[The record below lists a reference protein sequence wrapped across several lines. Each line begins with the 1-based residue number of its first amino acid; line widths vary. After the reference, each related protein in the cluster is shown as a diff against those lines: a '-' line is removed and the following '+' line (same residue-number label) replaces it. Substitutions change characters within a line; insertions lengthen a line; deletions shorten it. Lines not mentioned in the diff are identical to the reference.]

1 MEGREYVCTEKNTGK
16 VGILIKGKIHQDYA
30 SFLIIYAPNV
40 IAPTFTKGI
49 LLKLK
54 SHIKIHTIVK
64 DFNTQLFRHPDRPSR
79 QN

>member
-1 MEGREYVCTEKNTGK
+1 MCVLKKTTGK
-16 VGILIKGKIHQDYA
+16 EGILIKGKIHQDYA

-40 IAPTFTKGI
+40 IAPIFTKGT

-54 SHIKIHTIVK
+54 SYIKIHTIVE
-64 DFNTQLFRHPDRPSR
+64 DFNAKLFRHPDRPSR